1 MTSIK
6 IEWKEKDGGYKTK
19 EFKGRG
25 NDNQRYGNKQ
35 ITRKNK
41 IPGNNN
47 NLAKEN
53 NIRQIPTK
61 EKEEIFIED
70 DSMIK
75 NIIGA
80 YSSRDQY
87 HKQKQSHR
95 GVL

>member
-53 NIRQIPTK
+53 KIR
-61 EKEEIFIED
+61 
-70 DSMIK
+70 
-75 NIIGA
+75 
-80 YSSRDQY
+80 
-87 HKQKQSHR
+87 
-95 GVL
+95 